1 MGVVKMLEAGSITN
15 NKRENKMVGR
25 VLLAKV
31 FYELFQ
37 FSYLRLAQ
45 TCNLDDIRN
54 RNTQF

>member
-1 MGVVKMLEAGSITN
+1 MLEAASITN
-15 NKRENKMVGR
+15 NKRENKMMGR

-45 TCNLDDIRN
+45 TGKFDDVRN